1 MEKWFDVPEKEG
13 SSVICSRVRL
23 VRNWREYPFPGKM
36 TKEQSVE
43 MTGRLMNGVKESGAF
58 SGSRSRYLYLDRIP
72 DLERTALLERRAI
85 SRGVSKKKAAAGLV
99 LSEDERLGITINGD
113 DHIRIQAVEKG
124 AALTECY
131 RRADQMEELLGSRF
145 EYSFDEKYGYLTSFP
160 TSGGNRGSGC
170 RWSCTCRPFPGGRIL
185 TALPQTWGVS
195 GPWSGAFTE
204 RGRKI
209 PALFTRSP
217 TRRPWARRKRRS
229 WTWWPK
235 RRQSWT
241 PRNGGSGGLPWA
253 RGRWPCA
260 DEAYKSYGVLK
271 YARRLTRKDAMEF
284 LSQIMAGAADGI
296 LKMKEP
302 CSVYGLMLG
311 IQPANLLSQA
321 ERPLSREELDAARAD
336 FLRAR
341 LPEII

>member
-160 TSGGNRGSGC
+160 TSVGTGLRASVVLHLP
-170 RWSCTCRPFPGGRIL
+170 PFPGGRIL
-185 TALPQTWGVS
+185 TALPQTWAAS

-204 RGRKI
+204 RGRKSRLSL
-209 PALFTRSP
+209 PDLQ
-217 TRRPWARRKRRS
+217 
-229 WTWWPK
+229 PK
-235 RRQSWT
+235 DPGPDGKGDRG
-241 PRNGGSGGLPWA
+241 PGGQSGGGAGRPGTAAPADCHGPEAGGLRR
-253 RGRWPCA
+253 RG
-260 DEAYKSYGVLK
+260 V
-271 YARRLTRKDAMEF
+271 
-284 LSQIMAGAADGI
+284 
-296 LKMKEP
+296 
-302 CSVYGLMLG
+302 
-311 IQPANLLSQA
+311 
-321 ERPLSREELDAARAD
+321 
-336 FLRAR
+336 
-341 LPEII
+341 

>member
-160 TSGGNRGSGC
+160 TNMGTGLRASV
-170 RWSCTCRPFPGGRIL
+170 IL
-185 TALPQTWGVS
+185 HLPSLSMGKKFHGLTSEMSRFGASVRSVYGDENENYGALYEVNNQKTLGISEKEILDLVTRVALQLS
-195 GPWSGAFTE
+195 AQETQV
-204 RGRKI
+204 RKM
-209 PALFTRSP
+209 AME
-217 TRRPWARRKRRS
+217 KH
-229 WTWWPK
+229 
-235 RRQSWT
+235 
-241 PRNGGSGGLPWA
+241 GLE
-253 RGRWPCA
+253 CA

-271 YARRLTRKDAMEF
+271 YARRLSYKDAISF
-284 LSQIMAGAADGI
+284 SADVGT
-296 LKMKEP
+296 
-302 CSVYGLMLG
+302 G
-311 IQPANLLSQA
+311 
-321 ERPLSREELDAARAD
+321 
-336 FLRAR
+336 
-341 LPEII
+341 

>member
-43 MTGRLMNGVKESGAF
+43 MTGRLMNGVKESGAVP
-58 SGSRSRYLYLDRIP
+58 GSRSRYLYLDRIP

-160 TSGGNRGSGC
+160 TSVGTGLRASVVLHLPALSRRKNFNSLTSDMGRFGTLVRGLYGEGEEN
-170 RWSCTCRPFPGGRIL
+170 PGSLYQISNQKTLGQTEKEITGQFLEFWVKEKFWFLHHNDAWGRIVVFCVGFKERKHINAAHAFAHMFNRAQRFLLFICNFSGNGKHLLDITVHGVDDFML
-185 TALPQTWGVS
+185 TAVFSVVGINSS
-195 GPWSGAFTE
+195 GKIIQIQLIQLVIQQSGRF
-204 RGRKI
+204 K
-209 PALFTRSP
+209 
-217 TRRPWARRKRRS
+217 
-229 WTWWPK
+229 
-235 RRQSWT
+235 
-241 PRNGGSGGLPWA
+241 
-253 RGRWPCA
+253 
-260 DEAYKSYGVLK
+260 
-271 YARRLTRKDAMEF
+271 
-284 LSQIMAGAADGI
+284 GI
-296 LKMKEP
+296 
-302 CSVYGLMLG
+302 
-311 IQPANLLSQA
+311 
-321 ERPLSREELDAARAD
+321 
-336 FLRAR
+336 
-341 LPEII
+341 

>member
-131 RRADQMEELLGSRF
+131 RRATRWR
-145 EYSFDEKYGYLTSFP
+145 SFWAAGL
-160 TSGGNRGSGC
+160 N
-170 RWSCTCRPFPGGRIL
+170 
-185 TALPQTWGVS
+185 
-195 GPWSGAFTE
+195 
-204 RGRKI
+204 I
-209 PALFTRSP
+209 PL
-217 TRRPWARRKRRS
+217 
-229 WTWWPK
+229 
-235 RRQSWT
+235 
-241 PRNGGSGGLPWA
+241 
-253 RGRWPCA
+253 
-260 DEAYKSYGVLK
+260 
-271 YARRLTRKDAMEF
+271 
-284 LSQIMAGAADGI
+284 
-296 LKMKEP
+296 MKNTD
-302 CSVYGLMLG
+302 
-311 IQPANLLSQA
+311 I
-321 ERPLSREELDAARAD
+321 
-336 FLRAR
+336 
-341 LPEII
+341 